1 MKKIICLLCIIF
13 ISVSLADEKEVE
25 NIVMGREE
33 IIINGGEVFEEI
45 NFKNI
50 GKKNYT
56 ENLTVWTCST
66 NIEIS
71 IGGKRINY
79 EVKNNSIE
87 IYLKEF
93 DAILMA
99 GKNLTVRLHYFI
111 DKKFEKKIIY
121 QTDEIEIK
129 IFSDDFLR
137 GNIPLKYEN
146 STYYC
151 LYKPKI
157 NEYLLIEFH
166 ENEKNINPFFIL
178 VGIFAIFLG
187 LLIIYL
193 IFRKL

>member
-1 MKKIICLLCIIF
+1 ML
-13 ISVSLADEKEVE
+13 VSIALADEKEVE
-25 NIVMGREE
+25 NIAIANDE

-56 ENLTVWTCST
+56 ENLTIWTCST
-66 NIEIS
+66 NIEVS

-87 IYLKEF
+87 IYLNDF
-93 DAILMA
+93 DTVLMA
-99 GKNLTVRLHYFI
+99 GKNLTVRLHYFM

-129 IFSDDFLR
+129 IISDEFLR

-151 LYKPKI
+151 FYKPKI
-157 NEYLLIEFH
+157 NEYLIIEFH
-166 ENEKNINPFFIL
+166 ENEGNINPFFISI
-178 VGIFAIFLG
+178 GIFAIFLG

>member
-1 MKKIICLLCIIF
+1 MLVSI
-13 ISVSLADEKEVE
+13 SLADEKEVE
-25 NIVMGREE
+25 NIAIANDE
-33 IIINGGEVFEEI
+33 IIIKGGEVFEEI
-45 NFKNI
+45 TFKNI

-56 ENLTVWTCST
+56 ENLTIWTCST
-66 NIEIS
+66 NIEVS

-87 IYLKEF
+87 IYLNDF
-93 DAILMA
+93 DIVLIA
-99 GKNLTVRLHYFI
+99 GKNLTVRLHYFM

-129 IFSDDFLR
+129 IISDEFLR

-157 NEYLLIEFH
+157 NEYLIIEFH
-166 ENEKNINPFFIL
+166 ENEGNINPFFISI
-178 VGIFAIFLG
+178 GIFAIFLG